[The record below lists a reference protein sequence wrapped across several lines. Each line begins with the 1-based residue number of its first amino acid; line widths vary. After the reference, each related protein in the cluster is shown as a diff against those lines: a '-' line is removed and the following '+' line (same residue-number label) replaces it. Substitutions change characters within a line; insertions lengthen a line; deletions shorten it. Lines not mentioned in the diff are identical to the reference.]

1 MTRVVIDAMGGD
13 HAPQATVA
21 GAVAAARDGITVVL
35 VGVEEQ
41 VRAELA
47 RIDGPTPNIEV
58 VHAPEVVAMG
68 DHDARTTLRRRDTSI
83 AVGVE
88 LVRDGSGDAF
98 ISAGN
103 TGAVL
108 AVSLVRLGRLPGIE
122 RPAIGIVLPTPS
134 GVLLLLD
141 GGANAEARPA
151 HLLQWARLGSSYMQ
165 TVRGLAE
172 PRVALLNIGQE
183 ETKGSQLAVET
194 YGLLAASGLHFIGN
208 VESRDLPWRPADV
221 VVTDGFT
228 GNIVLKLA
236 EGMSSMLFEELRD
249 AASTSLRARI
259 GGLLIRPTAR
269 RMRDRLDYRLYGAAP
284 LLGLQGNVFIGHG
297 SSDAR
302 AIANAIRTADVA
314 AAAGIVDALR
324 AAAAEGERAES

>member
-88 LVRDGSGDAF
+88 LVRDGSADAF

-183 ETKGSQLAVET
+183 ETKGSQLVVET

>member
-88 LVRDGSGDAF
+88 LVRDGSADAF

-324 AAAAEGERAES
+324 AAAAEGERDES